1 MLNSIFTRFLQ
12 HLMQQN
18 SWAKAIL
25 QPFAGQSV
33 LVTSSL
39 LHTTLIILEDGSL
52 VIAGQTNLP
61 DATISIAPSLLLRI
75 MAKDESAK
83 LKINITGDTHLAAEL
98 GKVFTNMRWDIEED
112 LSKLIGDISANKL
125 TQFNRQAIKN
135 VKETGTNLAEM
146 LTEYWQ
152 EENPLIAKKYAVE
165 EFCKEVDKIRAD
177 VARFEKKLQKF
188 SQPTL
193 STTNQ

>member
-75 MAKDESAK
+75 IAKDESAK

-152 EENPLIAKKYAVE
+152 EENPLIAKKYVVE
-165 EFCKEVDKIRAD
+165 EFCKEVDVMRGD
-177 VARFEKKLQKF
+177 VARFEKKLQKL

-193 STTNQ
+193 STPNQ